1 MAYFSKSATGQTFRR
16 ASTALWLA
24 AACASVGR
32 PHDGSAAAA
41 SAQKPV
47 LLTFDDGPDPVWT
60 PRILKVLHSQHVH
73 AVLSVTGEHA
83 SISPALIRQIVAD
96 GDTLCVHS
104 WDHPHMLTL
113 PAAAQ
118 HREIARTQTL
128 LESLVGTEKVRY
140 WRAPYGQSSAA
151 LDAFARTL
159 GLSPLGWNAEGLDS
173 VPGITS
179 ARIAA
184 LEAANLTRRPLRQWA
199 RPPGNTPLGIAVVL
213 LHDAQ
218 GENAAPVH
226 QRPGGNGHR
235 RPGTHPASCNS
246 HSLTQRCPTQA
257 RCRQDPSG
265 PIQTRRKRP
274 PRDSANPTIR
284 NVDISGR
291 LLAAFLGGLLVGRRG
306 QLPIACCTEQS
317 RFSGSRTAR
326 LPGARRI
333 PACRRS
339 CPG

>member
-1 MAYFSKSATGQTFRR
+1 MFDGIWKDLLLPRLPAPSGRPRLMKTRKRQVVTIVA
-16 ASTALWLA
+16 ALWLA

-32 PHDGSAAAA
+32 PPDGSAAAA

-73 AVLSVTGEHA
+73 AVFCVTGEHA
-83 SISPALIRQIVAD
+83 SMWPALIRQIVAD

-128 LESLVGTEKVRY
+128 LESLVGAEKVRY

-159 GLSPLGWNAEGLDS
+159 GLSPLGWNAEGLDW

-179 ARIAA
+179 AKIVS
-184 LEAANLTRRPLRQWA
+184 LEAADLARRPLRQWA

-218 GENAAPVH
+218 GENHNRSSAA
-226 QRPGGNGHR
+226 R
-235 RPGTHPASCNS
+235 
-246 HSLTQRCPTQA
+246 
-257 RCRQDPSG
+257 
-265 PIQTRRKRP
+265 
-274 PRDSANPTIR
+274 
-284 NVDISGR
+284 
-291 LLAAFLGGLLVGRRG
+291 AATVTAV
-306 QLPIACCTEQS
+306 QVIINHHAIAT
-317 RFSGSRTAR
+317 
-326 LPGARRI
+326 P
-333 PACRRS
+333 
-339 CPG
+339 